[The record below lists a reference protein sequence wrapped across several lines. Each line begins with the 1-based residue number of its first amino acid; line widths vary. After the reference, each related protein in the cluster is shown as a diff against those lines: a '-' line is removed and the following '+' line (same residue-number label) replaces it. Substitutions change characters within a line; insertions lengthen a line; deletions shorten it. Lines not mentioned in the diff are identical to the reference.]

1 MSFGYV
7 APAKA
12 QRRPRRRR
20 SSPGQQFWLGFGIGF
35 CGAAAILAVAI
46 VSFYLLFPPTRLN
59 LLLLGLDRRPGES
72 DVARTD
78 TLMIATIDPASNYI
92 GLLSIPRDLWVTLPD
107 GSQNRINTAHFS
119 AEAAAPGTG
128 PAAALTTVSNNFGV
142 TLNRYARID
151 FDGFV
156 QLVDSVGGLTIEVEQ
171 QIVDYEYPDANY
183 GYEVLIIEPGQQQMN
198 GELALKYARTRH
210 GSSDFDRAKR
220 QQAVIAAFARR
231 LLEPEAWPRLP
242 FLLISVQSAVDTNLT
257 LTDLLSTLPTWL
269 QVGPDKIDRRVIEGD
284 LVQPFTTSGGAAV
297 QLPVW
302 ERINPVLFT
311 MFGE

>member
-7 APAKA
+7 AASKI

-20 SSPGQQFWLGFGIGF
+20 SSGGQQFWFGFGIGF
-35 CGAAAILAVAI
+35 FGAAAIVAI
-46 VSFYLLFPPTRLN
+46 VVISFYILFPPTRLN
-59 LLLLGLDRRPGES
+59 VLLLGLDRRPGES

-78 TLMIATIDPASNYI
+78 TLILATIDPTSNYV
-92 GLLSIPRDLWVTLPD
+92 GLLSIPRDLWITLAD
-107 GSQNRINTAHFS
+107 GSENRINTAHFF

-128 PAAALTTVSNNFGV
+128 PTAAVTTVGSNFGL
-142 TLNRYARID
+142 TLNRYIRID

-156 QLVDSVGGLTIEVEQ
+156 QVIDSVGGVTISVDR

-183 GYEVLIIEPGQQQMN
+183 GYEVLVIEPGEQLMD
-198 GELALKYARTRH
+198 GALALKYARTRH
-210 GSSDFDRAKR
+210 GSSDFERAKR
-220 QQAVIAAFARR
+220 QQAVITAFARR
-231 LLEPEAWPRLP
+231 LLEPSAWPRLP
-242 FLLISVQSAVDTNLT
+242 FLIIALQSAVDTNLT
-257 LTDLLSTLPTWL
+257 LPDLIGALPTL
-269 QVGPDKIDRRVIEGD
+269 VQVGPEKIDRRVIEGD

-302 ERINPVLFT
+302 ERINPVLRE